1 MSKLFSVFSIL
12 LLLSAT
18 AFSQNAIIDGYVYE
32 KHNRGFLNEVKVT
45 ILDNAQVFVG
55 EVMSDI
61 DGHYTFPVPAGK
73 EYILDFS
80 KKIFQ
85 LKRQT
90 VSTKDKVAG
99 ESVFVKTELE
109 RQPGYLLE
117 VTLAEKRFSEDVNVD
132 AVHGSRIE
140 IYNHSTKKEELVID
154 SAKTPVFSITLQQG
168 NEYTIM
174 VRKKGF
180 YNKRLHAN
188 VNINGCYLCMDGF
201 GTVNPGVVS
210 NLTSAENNKLGTLLS
225 NVEMER
231 IDTTRNIVIQNIYYT
246 YNSAELYENATKELD
261 KVIQLLKTNPSL
273 VVELGSHTDSRGSD
287 EFNKILSQQR
297 AQAAVDH
304 ILSSPWVESN
314 RLKAK
319 GYGES
324 RLMNKCED
332 GITCTDQEHQQ
343 NRRTE
348 LRIIGFTQDPYA
360 EKSLLEI
367 IHQEELMAFVNSG
380 DGEKIYT
387 TSDKPETKATENPEI
402 KQPVEKPKTEAVTPP
417 SRLSRDVPSVQKPK
431 MPEKSISETPI
442 KEATKQTPKLKEA
455 NMTVNLKTIGDY
467 SGYKVEM
474 FTASNSL
481 GVEDP
486 DLKMIAQE
494 VASDIF
500 VDKLASGGFSYSV
513 GSFQNWGETERFLEK
528 IVQKYPKAKIV
539 DYFKGK
545 RVGQ

>member
-1 MSKLFSVFSIL
+1 MSKLFQLFIL
-12 LLLSAT
+12 ILALNVT
-18 AFSQNAIIDGYVYE
+18 AFSQNAILDGYVFE
-32 KHNRGFLNEVKVT
+32 KYNRGFLNEVKIT
-45 ILDNAQVFVG
+45 ILDKSEVFVG

-61 DGHYTFPVPAGK
+61 EGHYTFQLPAGK
-73 EYILDFS
+73 EYILEFS

-85 LKRQT
+85 VKRQT
-90 VSTKDKVAG
+90 VSTKDKAAG
-99 ESVFVKTELE
+99 ESIYVKTELE

-140 IYNHSTKKEELVID
+140 IYNHSTNKEELVID

-168 NEYTIM
+168 NEYSIM
-174 VRKKGF
+174 VRKTGF

-210 NLTSAENNKLGTLLS
+210 NLTSAEDNKLGTLLS

-231 IDTTRNIVIQNIYYT
+231 IDTNRNIVIQNIYYG
-246 YNSAELYENATKELD
+246 YNSTELYENATKELD

-287 EFNKILSQQR
+287 VFNKTLSQQR

-324 RLMNKCED
+324 RLVNKCED
-332 GITCTDQEHQQ
+332 GIACTDQEHQQ

-348 LRIIGFTQDPYA
+348 LRIIGFTADPY
-360 EKSLLEI
+360 EGKSLLEI

-380 DGEKIYT
+380 ESDKVYT
-387 TSDKPETKATENPEI
+387 TTNKPETKGFENPEI
-402 KQPVEKPKTEAVTPP
+402 NHNPEKAPPSVIKPKMVEKPLTETPVKQP
-417 SRLSRDVPSVQKPK
+417 TKPATKPK
-431 MPEKSISETPI
+431 
-442 KEATKQTPKLKEA
+442 EAA
-455 NMTVNLKTIGDY
+455 VVVNLKTITDY
-467 SGYKVEM
+467 SGYKVEL
-474 FTASNSL
+474 FTASNAL
-481 GVEDP
+481 NAEDP

-500 VDKLASGGFSYSV
+500 VDKLTNGGFSYSV
-513 GSFQNWGETERFLEK
+513 GNFQNWGETERFLEK
-528 IVQKYPKAKIV
+528 VVQKYPKAKIV